1 MNNFNQEKI
10 KLIIEKGKNELNNPE
25 ILSVIYSLGRDIT
38 NEEEYNYAI
47 DILLFLYNNSTEKIK
62 ANIILAFSLI
72 AINYQ
77 KLDREKIEKLIIK
90 EYSIAKDENKEIIS
104 NAIDDINFA
113 LKWDIKEKKV

>member
-104 NAIDDINFA
+104 NAIDDINVA

>member
-10 KLIIEKGKNELNNPE
+10 KLIIETGKNELNNPE

>member
-10 KLIIEKGKNELNNPE
+10 KLIIEKGKNELSNPE

-47 DILLFLYNNSTEKIK
+47 NILLSLYNSSTERIR

-72 AINYQ
+72 AVNYQ

-90 EYSIAKDENKEIIS
+90 EYNIATDENREIIS
-104 NAIDDINFA
+104 NAIDDINFS
-113 LKWDIKEKKV
+113 LKWSIEK

>member
-1 MNNFNQEKI
+1 M
-10 KLIIEKGKNELNNPE
+10 
-25 ILSVIYSLGRDIT
+25 GRDIT